1 MLRTATHCHEE
12 EVPIWNVT
20 PPPPGTHVSTRER
33 EGTSQ
38 TYQAAMKTW
47 GDTFRLCLIRISNP
61 GTLTIISFISMR
73 R

>member
-1 MLRTATHCHEE
+1 
-12 EVPIWNVT
+12 
-20 PPPPGTHVSTRER
+20 
-33 EGTSQ
+33 
-38 TYQAAMKTW
+38 MKTW